1 MKIEMTLLL
10 KYQKI
15 IIKEI
20 FHKERMEVIE
30 RHKFQFQEKEEN
42 IIKELNNL
50 EESFRISNNISN
62 KSINTNKEISR
73 AIGIKSNKR
82 LSKRISPDEKLK
94 KNLNLESIFN
104 NINNS

>member
-1 MKIEMTLLL
+1 MKIEMIILL

-30 RHKFQFQEKEEN
+30 THIFQFQEKEEN

-62 KSINTNKEISR
+62 KNNTNKEISR
-73 AIGIKSNKR
+73 TIDIKSNKR

-94 KNLNLESIFN
+94 KNNNSESIFN

>member
-1 MKIEMTLLL
+1 MTLLL

-30 RHKFQFQEKEEN
+30 RHIFQFQENEEN

-73 AIGIKSNKR
+73 TIDIKSNKR
-82 LSKRISPDEKLK
+82 LSKRIFQNEKLK
-94 KNLNLESIFN
+94 KNLNSENIFN

>member
-1 MKIEMTLLL
+1 MKIEITLLL

-30 RHKFQFQEKEEN
+30 RHIFQFQEKEEN

-62 KSINTNKEISR
+62 KSNKEISR
-73 AIGIKSNKR
+73 TIDIKSNKR

-94 KNLNLESIFN
+94 KNLNSESIFN
-104 NINNS
+104 YINNS

>member
-1 MKIEMTLLL
+1 
-10 KYQKI
+10 
-15 IIKEI
+15 
-20 FHKERMEVIE
+20 MEVIE
-30 RHKFQFQEKEEN
+30 RHIFQFQEKEEN

-73 AIGIKSNKR
+73 TIDIKSNKR

-94 KNLNLESIFN
+94 KNLNSESIFN